1 MLNMEKE
8 QNKSVLDELLY
19 VCNERL
25 GVIYII
31 MENIIY
37 IIYFFK
43 YQKVPLMHFEILP
56 FETL

>member
-1 MLNMEKE
+1 MDKE

-37 IIYFFK
+37 FLKISKRTFNIF
-43 YQKVPLMHFEILP
+43 
-56 FETL
+56 